1 MKDAVM
7 KKYILLICGLCL
19 FSFESQAQI
28 EGLNLEQIQNKL
40 TSVSDSE
47 FKAMDSDGDGLVSQ
61 EEYLDYVLAETRAKS
76 MAAFKQIDQD
86 GDNNVSHQEYSE
98 FMNFATGKMNE
109 FLSQI
114 KSQQQ

>member
-1 MKDAVM
+1 M

-19 FSFESQAQI
+19 FSFESKAQI
-28 EGLNLEQIQNKL
+28 EGFNIEQIQDKL

-47 FKAMDSDGDGLVSQ
+47 FEAMDSDGNGLISQ
-61 EEYLDYVLAETRAKS
+61 EEYLEYVMAETRAKS

-86 GDNNVSHQEYSE
+86 GDNNVSHDEYAT

-109 FLSQI
+109 FINTI
-114 KSQQQ
+114 KSQQQK